1 MQSPRDLRPALHT
14 LDIIS
19 ANSRITNTYQI
30 ETVTFQCRHRGTR
43 RYSCTHFQPWS
54 WKGVSGQ
61 SHAPTVFPPGMSPS
75 NNFGGKLL
83 GRRTGVEK
91 RIFLRPLGFE
101 PRRKLQ
107 YDCVIGPK
115 KIGTGKSS
123 NYTLDLSKTVFLYEW
138 LNRWLRQQH
147 ALNSRMSDTVTDSC
161 VDSNRQ
167 LCRQ

>member
-1 MQSPRDLRPALHT
+1 
-14 LDIIS
+14 
-19 ANSRITNTYQI
+19 
-30 ETVTFQCRHRGTR
+30 
-43 RYSCTHFQPWS
+43 
-54 WKGVSGQ
+54 VSGQ

-123 NYTLDLSKTVFLYEW
+123 NYTLDLSKTVFLYE
-138 LNRWLRQQH
+138 
-147 ALNSRMSDTVTDSC
+147 
-161 VDSNRQ
+161 
-167 LCRQ
+167 